1 MIPANLHELNNMEL
15 ARVFLPLDELERR
28 VIIIRFGLANVPPV
42 TLAGASEV
50 VGLPRE
56 EVRRIELRAME
67 KLGWVNLV
75 G

>member
-1 MIPANLHELNNMEL
+1 MIPTNLHELNNLEV
-15 ARVFLPLDELERR
+15 ARLLRPLEPTERR
-28 VIIIRFGLANVPPV
+28 VIMLRFGLTGNPPV
-42 TLAGASEV
+42 TLTGASEV

-67 KLGWVNLV
+67 KLGWVNFV